1 MGSMWDRL
9 KPALLMIG
17 VQIVFSACN
26 ILYKFAIFD
35 GMSTIVI
42 AAYRLAF
49 ATVTTIPLALIF
61 ERKRPKMTWR
71 VFNLSVL
78 SALFSGLLFQ
88 NLFYGALVLAPAT
101 LVSAIYNLI
110 PSITFL
116 LAVSFG
122 LEKLNWG
129 VATGKAKVAGTI
141 LGLAGALLLILY
153 KGVEFDIWPF
163 AINLLDPNK
172 SKTGH
177 VTDTTTELLGVICVI
192 LSCLCFSIWLIIQ
205 AKISEVYP
213 CPQSSIALMSVI
225 ATIQCFLFGFIV
237 ERDLNEWKLG
247 WDVRLL
253 TVAFSGI
260 MASGVMV
267 LVLAWVVQTKGPLYA
282 STFNPL
288 MLLFVAFVASMLL
301 DEKLNLGSILGGAL
315 IVCGLYTVLWGK
327 SREIQKKIELE
338 PTEII
343 GDSEATRPLLSP

>member
-1 MGSMWDRL
+1 MWDRL

-49 ATVTTIPLALIF
+49 AAVTTIPLALIF

-71 VFNLSVL
+71 VFNLSLL
-78 SALFSGLLFQ
+78 SGLFAGLLFQ

-101 LVSAIYNLI
+101 LVSAIYNLV
-110 PSITFL
+110 PSITFV

-129 VATGKAKVAGTI
+129 AATGKAKVAGTI
-141 LGLAGALLLILY
+141 LGLAGALLLIFY

-172 SKTGH
+172 SQTGH
-177 VTDTTTELLGVICVI
+177 VTDTTTELL
-192 LSCLCFSIWLIIQ
+192 
-205 AKISEVYP
+205 
-213 CPQSSIALMSVI
+213 
-225 ATIQCFLFGFIV
+225 GFIV

-247 WDVRLL
+247 WDVRLF

-260 MASGVMV
+260 LASGVMI
-267 LVLAWVVQTKGPLYA
+267 LVMAWVVQMKGPLYA
-282 STFNPL
+282 SAFNPL
-288 MLLFVAFVASMLL
+288 MLLFVAIVASMLL

-327 SREIQKKIELE
+327 GGEIQKKIELE
-338 PTEII
+338 PTQF
-343 GDSEATRPLLSP
+343 GDFEATRPLLSP